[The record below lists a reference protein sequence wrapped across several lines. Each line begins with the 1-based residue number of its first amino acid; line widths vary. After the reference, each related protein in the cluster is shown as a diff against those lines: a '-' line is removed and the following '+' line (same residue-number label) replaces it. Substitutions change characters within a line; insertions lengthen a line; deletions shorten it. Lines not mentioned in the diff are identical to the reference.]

1 MKKLVLAIT
10 IAAGTLSAMPALAYN
25 CDSLYPP
32 GSYANERC
40 HQLQSMGTRP
50 RLLRR
55 RSATLASVRSEK
67 LFERITK

>member
-1 MKKLVLAIT
+1 MRDKLMKKLVLALT

-40 HQLQSMGTRP
+40 HALQGWGQDYGY
-50 RLLRR
+50 
-55 RSATLASVRSEK
+55 
-67 LFERITK
+67 